1 MKVDVH
7 GHFFSR
13 DYLERA
19 VDFTTARPERD
30 RFWRKHMQTHLQPDS
45 TMWSLEGRLEK
56 MEEEGVDIQVLSMVG
71 PMVYFDNIDVAIEMA
86 QISNDAIAEACHQH
100 PNDFGGLCCLPLTA
114 GADASLSELR
124 RCIEDLD
131 MWGMTIGANVAGR
144 SLDDEVFWPV
154 YEELNRF
161 QLPVLIHPMIPEGAE
176 MLGDFFLISAVGFM
190 FDTTAAVAR
199 LLFKGIL
206 DRFPDIP
213 WIIPHMGAAVPYLAG
228 RWGASFERGGPYD
241 NLPHSPAY
249 YLKRLYYDCLGYHS
263 ASLHCA
269 EEVIGSEQFL
279 FGTDYP
285 FYKSMTPSI
294 ELIDDMDW
302 AEEVK
307 MGVFY
312 QNARK
317 IFPKI
322 SP

>member
-13 DYLERA
+13 EYLKRA
-19 VDFTTARPERD
+19 VDCTTARSERD
-30 RFWRKHMQTHLQPDS
+30 PFWRKHMQTHLQPDS

-71 PMVYFDNIDVAIEMA
+71 PMVYFDNKDVAIEMA

-176 MLGDFFLISAVGFM
+176 MLGDFFLISAVGF
-190 FDTTAAVAR
+190 TVSYTHLTLPTI
-199 LLFKGIL
+199 LL
-206 DRFPDIP
+206 
-213 WIIPHMGAAVPYLAG
+213 V
-228 RWGASFERGGPYD
+228 
-241 NLPHSPAY
+241 
-249 YLKRLYYDCLGYHS
+249 
-263 ASLHCA
+263 
-269 EEVIGSEQFL
+269 
-279 FGTDYP
+279 
-285 FYKSMTPSI
+285 
-294 ELIDDMDW
+294 
-302 AEEVK
+302 
-307 MGVFY
+307 
-312 QNARK
+312 
-317 IFPKI
+317 
-322 SP
+322 